1 MPHRAEQELLSTLY
15 SLLKYKD
22 FLPDVQ
28 TGTECCG
35 STIDFGNKTSPTG
48 AFTRITSGPA
58 FYVSAGYSLTRD
70 ISPPTRIPDFS
81 LLEQDLSSLS
91 ISLAW
96 SAPGGDY
103 DTGKGDLNI
112 FPPL

>member
-1 MPHRAEQELLSTLY
+1 MA
-15 SLLKYKD
+15 
-22 FLPDVQ
+22 
-28 TGTECCG
+28 
-35 STIDFGNKTSPTG
+35 
-48 AFTRITSGPA
+48 
-58 FYVSAGYSLTRD
+58 AGYSLTRD

-91 ISLAW
+91 ISLSW

-112 FPPL
+112 FSPLTAYMLTAQSALHILLLFGQTRLSRAVFQFQ